1 MREIRLARSIVTPH
15 RGVIHPF
22 EGLHFL
28 LELRN
33 ACFLLIELLLR
44 LSERFLN
51 ARALSYRGAHWYAM
65 KVFKIRLHLFPM

>member
-33 ACFLLIELLLR
+33 ACFLLIELLLS
-44 LSERFLN
+44 LSESFLD
-51 ARALSYRGAHWYAM
+51 ARALLYRGAH
-65 KVFKIRLHLFPM
+65 